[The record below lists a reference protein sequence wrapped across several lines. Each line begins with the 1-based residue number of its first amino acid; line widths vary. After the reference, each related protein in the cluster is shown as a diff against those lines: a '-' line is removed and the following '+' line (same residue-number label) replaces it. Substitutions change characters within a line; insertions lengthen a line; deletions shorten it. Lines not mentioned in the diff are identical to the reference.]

1 MKNLVKVVVA
11 SALALS
17 AFQASA
23 LTEKLDITLN
33 VKQPL
38 TLVNTKALEFGTIF
52 TSETVDQVIQYTD
65 PEAAAFDVTGETGSI
80 VGVSVNNGNT
90 VELDN
95 AGNKLVVT
103 FNNPAAL
110 TLAAG
115 TTVLNVG
122 GTVGVAG
129 KTLVAGAYSAQVD
142 VAVTYQ

>member
-38 TLVNTKALEFGTIF
+38 TLVNTKALDFGTIF
-52 TSETVDQVIQYTD
+52 STETQDQTIAHTD
-65 PEAAAFDVTGETGSI
+65 PKAAAFDVTGEAGSI
-80 VGVSVNNGNT
+80 VDVLVNGGNT

-95 AGNKLVVT
+95 AGNKLVLT
-103 FNNPAAL
+103 FSNLDAL
-110 TLAAG
+110 TLTGGAA
-115 TTVLNVG
+115 VLNVG

-129 KTLVAGAYSAQVD
+129 KTLSPGEYSAQVD

>member
-38 TLVNTKALEFGTIF
+38 TLVNTKALDFGTIF
-52 TSETVDQVIQYTD
+52 TSETADQAIQYTD
-65 PEAAAFDVTGETGSI
+65 PEAAAFDVTGEAGSI
-80 VGVSVNNGNT
+80 VDVAVNNGNT

-110 TLAAG
+110 TLTGGNA
-115 TTVLNVG
+115 VLNVG

-129 KTLVAGAYSAQVD
+129 KTLVAGAYTAQVD